1 MKISIEERDGQC
13 VLTLSGELDTAA
25 AQELEKAIQ
34 PLYDCKDKDII
45 VDCAELEYIASSG
58 LRVLLALLKKA
69 RENGGSVKLRNVG
82 EVILEVFNLTGF
94 DTLFEIC

>member
-1 MKISIEERDGQC
+1 MKFNIEEKDGKQ

-25 AQELEKAIQ
+25 AQEMETAVQ
-34 PLYDCKDKDII
+34 PLYACKDTDIV

-69 RENGGSVKLRNVG
+69 RENGSGVKLRNVN

-94 DTLFEIC
+94 DTLFEIE